1 MQGRVV
7 PQYSQERKVQEAL
20 HRRGVSHNAGIV
32 AQLDNVLVK
41 SDGTVFFCTS
51 KLTVAAEL
59 APGDGGILPD
69 RVTLEGNWEFPAPGF
84 YDLRNARIDINGTIT
99 ITREDE
105 TELLPVQQP
114 EHPWGFPFWR
124 ANGDYEE
131 NRDIIPM

>member
-7 PQYSQERKVQEAL
+7 PQYSQEYKVQEDL
-20 HRRGVSHNAGIV
+20 HRVGVSHNAGIV

-41 SDGTVFFCTS
+41 PNGVVYFCAS

-59 APGDGGILPD
+59 TPGDGGVVPGQ
-69 RVTLEGNWEFPAPGF
+69 VVLEGNWEFPAPG
-84 YDLRNARIDINGTIT
+84 YYNLHNARIAINGAIT
-99 ITREDE
+99 ITRADE

-114 EHPWGFPFWR
+114 ERPWEVQFWR
-124 ANGDYEE
+124 ANGDYAE

>member
-20 HRRGVSHNAGIV
+20 HQRGVSHNAGIV

-41 SDGTVFFCTS
+41 SDGIVYFCTS

-59 APGDGGILPD
+59 APGDGGMLPD
-69 RVTLEGNWEFPAPGF
+69 RVVLEGNWEFPAPGF
-84 YDLRNARIDINGTIT
+84 YDLRNARIDINGSIA

-105 TELLPVQQP
+105 TELVPVQQP
-114 EHPWGFPFWR
+114 QHPWGFQFWR
-124 ANGDYEE
+124 ALW
-131 NRDIIPM
+131 RQ